1 MTKTYDKIEEL
12 KNKEIKKNNWEV
24 AIGLNKVDGLVP
36 SDYLKELVK
45 KSINGEKNYREVE
58 KELHKYYENRNLT
71 KEEINTK
78 ECDIVSTRIAELLE
92 DGSFTFSPIY
102 LKSIH
107 KYLFDGV
114 FEGDIKNY
122 AGTFRDYNITKKEDI
137 LNGKTVIYGNYK
149 DLMEYLRYDFGEEE
163 NIDYT
168 KLSSEGQVKRIS
180 KFTSAIWQVHPFVEG
195 NTRTTAVFIE
205 KYLRTKGYEV
215 NNDLF
220 KENSLFFR
228 NALVI
233 SNFSDINLGISPD
246 FKYLHSFFS
255 KLLINKTQELINLE
269 EFKEKVNKK
278 TNTWEDK
285 VNDKGNEWE
294 R

>member
-205 KYLRTKGYEV
+205 KYLRTKGYDV

-220 KENSLFFR
+220 KENSVFFR

-233 SNFSDINLGISPD
+233 SNFSDINLRISPD
-246 FKYLHSFFS
+246 FKYLHSFSS
-255 KLLINKTQELINLE
+255 KLLINHDEKLIDLKSFE
-269 EFKEKVNKK
+269 EKIKK
-278 TNTWEDK
+278 
-285 VNDKGNEWE
+285 
-294 R
+294 

>member
-45 KSINGEKNYREVE
+45 KSINGEENYREVE

-149 DLMEYLRYDFGEEE
+149 DLMEYLRYDFGDEE

-168 KLSSEGQVKRIS
+168 KLSSE
-180 KFTSAIWQVHPFVEG
+180 
-195 NTRTTAVFIE
+195 
-205 KYLRTKGYEV
+205 
-215 NNDLF
+215 
-220 KENSLFFR
+220 
-228 NALVI
+228 
-233 SNFSDINLGISPD
+233 
-246 FKYLHSFFS
+246 
-255 KLLINKTQELINLE
+255 
-269 EFKEKVNKK
+269 
-278 TNTWEDK
+278 
-285 VNDKGNEWE
+285 
-294 R
+294 

>member
-12 KNKEIKKNNWEV
+12 KNKEIKKNNWEIAV
-24 AIGLNKVDGLVP
+24 GLNKVDGLNP
-36 SDYLKELVK
+36 SPYLKELIIQ
-45 KSINGEKNYREVE
+45 SINGESSYKEIE
-58 KELHKYYENRNLT
+58 KKLSTYYENRDLNK
-71 KEEINTK
+71 KEERDTR

-92 DGSFTFSPIY
+92 DGGFTFSPIY

-107 KYLFDGV
+107 RHLFQGV
-114 FEGDIKNY
+114 FEGSIKDY
-122 AGTFRDYNITKKEDI
+122 AGVFRDYNISKKEDI
-137 LNGKTVIYGNYK
+137 LNGKTVIYGNYQ
-149 DLMEYLRYDFGEEE
+149 DLMEYLKYDFEEE
-163 NIDYT
+163 KNIDYA
-168 KLSSEGQVKRIS
+168 KLSSEEQVKRIS

-205 KYLRTKGYEV
+205 KYLRTKGYHV

-233 SNFSDINLGISPD
+233 SNFSDITLKISPD

-255 KLLINKTQELINLE
+255 KLLIDYNQNLCDLKN
-269 EFKEKVNKK
+269 FKEKF
-278 TNTWEDK
+278 TTD
-285 VNDKGNEWE
+285 
-294 R
+294 

>member
-246 FKYLHSFFS
+246 FKYLYSFFS
-255 KLLINKTQELINLE
+255 KLLINHNEELIDLKSFE
-269 EFKEKVNKK
+269 EKIKK
-278 TNTWEDK
+278 
-285 VNDKGNEWE
+285 
-294 R
+294 